1 MEYWLCD
8 VRLRPEDTMNL
19 GDRAMFV
26 VGVFVLMVGLG
37 AGVVHAEEA

>member
-1 MEYWLCD
+1 
-8 VRLRPEDTMNL
+8 MNL
-19 GDRAMFV
+19 GDAVMFV